1 MRSAPTPTPAATPPR
16 CYGGWYTWLVRTPAN
31 LSVTLGS
38 SNEVTVLRNL
48 PIPCSNP
55 DFGPQVAIFLF
66 LLRRRRVAHSH
77 LPLCTSA

>member
-1 MRSAPTPTPAATPPR
+1 MLPIPPCPSPATFSSSV
-16 CYGGWYTWLVRTPAN
+16 T
-31 LSVTLGS
+31 VTLGS

-48 PIPCSNP
+48 PTPCSNP
-55 DFGPQVAIFLF
+55 DFGPQVANFLF